1 MPLTYE
7 QAVSAAKAFLVTEP
21 FPYPEYR
28 YLPTTGR
35 AIKDGWYFNFRLE
48 RVDGQPLEFPRDAFG
63 GAPGYK
69 VLAASGEVQVVGWEE
84 FRRFDLAAGEP
95 ADAVDRPASRR

>member
-1 MPLTYE
+1 MPLTYDE
-7 QAVSAAKAFLVTEP
+7 ALSTAKAFLAANP

-35 AIKDGWYFNFRLE
+35 PIADGWYFDFKFERL
-48 RVDGQPLEFPRDAFG
+48 DGEPLQDKRDTFG

-69 VLAASGEVQVVGWEE
+69 VLAANGEVQVVGWKE
-84 FRRFDLAAGEP
+84 FHRLDMTAG
-95 ADAVDRPASRR
+95 